1 MKIEKGKKIIQGS
14 VVEITN
20 YSKIVKPGDDKNVGQ
35 TVKILIEKIPDEELG
50 KLMLVEKIDL
60 VINEEKE

>member
-20 YSKIVKPGDDKNVGQ
+20 YGKIVKPGDDKNVGQ

>member
-1 MKIEKGKKIIQGS
+1 MKVEKGKKIIQGS

-20 YSKIVKPGDDKNVGQ
+20 YGKIAEPGDDKNVGQ

-60 VINEEKE
+60 VVDVEKE